1 MSVEYEIEEN
11 GRYLCFDAYST
22 HLDLDVGTAD
32 PGDWDRT
39 AAVLEA
45 TTVRQ
50 LRRFLEWVYP
60 ASEDPEH
67 EPDPWERPSRWALP
81 SR

>member
-1 MSVEYEIEEN
+1 VSVEYEIEEN

-22 HLDLDVGTAD
+22 HLDLDVGD
-32 PGDWDRT
+32 GEESSEDRT

-45 TTVRQ
+45 ATVRQ
-50 LRRFLEWVYP
+50 LRRFLEWCYP

-67 EPDPWERPSRWALP
+67 GSDPWERR
-81 SR
+81 